1 MTAGA
6 NILDAVAVG
15 VTSCRLAR
23 GVPCALATRGVEIFN
38 AVHAD
43 VLPVLFQNELTQ
55 RVGRLGDAP
64 SNARV
69 VTDFQIAGL
78 GGLLKFFVVVCAAP
92 AAILYAVLKV
102 PQVYTLVEGGRHH
115 VFYGPCKRPSADV
128 KLMAGC
134 VSSLSCLGYG
144 DVSVGSGRALYRD
157 DRLLQL
163 TVEILYI
170 QRAENFLQVTSRP
183 GSLNS
188 LFHFRVLTFVF
199 PIFARVIPPG

>member
-78 GGLLKFFVVVCAAP
+78 GGP
-92 AAILYAVLKV
+92 
-102 PQVYTLVEGGRHH
+102 
-115 VFYGPCKRPSADV
+115 
-128 KLMAGC
+128 
-134 VSSLSCLGYG
+134 
-144 DVSVGSGRALYRD
+144 
-157 DRLLQL
+157 
-163 TVEILYI
+163 
-170 QRAENFLQVTSRP
+170 
-183 GSLNS
+183 
-188 LFHFRVLTFVF
+188 
-199 PIFARVIPPG
+199 

>member
-1 MTAGA
+1 MNSRHQNGVRPLAARILQQKAGSFHSRFSLLCGHHHVAVGTFYAHNLCPSHAVVTAGA

-78 GGLLKFFVVVCAAP
+78 GGLLKFFVVYCY
-92 AAILYAVLKV
+92 I
-102 PQVYTLVEGGRHH
+102 
-115 VFYGPCKRPSADV
+115 CKT
-128 KLMAGC
+128 KK
-134 VSSLSCLGYG
+134 
-144 DVSVGSGRALYRD
+144 
-157 DRLLQL
+157 
-163 TVEILYI
+163 
-170 QRAENFLQVTSRP
+170 
-183 GSLNS
+183 
-188 LFHFRVLTFVF
+188 
-199 PIFARVIPPG
+199 